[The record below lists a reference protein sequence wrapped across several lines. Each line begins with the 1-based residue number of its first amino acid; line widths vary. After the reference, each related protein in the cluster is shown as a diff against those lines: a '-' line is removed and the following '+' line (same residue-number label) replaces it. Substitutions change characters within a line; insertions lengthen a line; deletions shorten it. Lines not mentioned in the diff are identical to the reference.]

1 MCEYNDI
8 SDKRIAFALT
18 GSFCVFDKVLPEIK
32 KMTDLGIS
40 VLPVFSETVYNTDTR
55 FYDSKQLVDDVYS
68 ITGKFPIHTVVGAEP
83 IGPKNLA
90 DLIVVAPCTGN
101 TMAKMA
107 NGIVDSCVLMA
118 VKAVHRN
125 GGKIII
131 AISSN
136 DALKTNA
143 INLGKLLAMK
153 NVYFVPFGQDDC
165 DGKPTSLVADMSK
178 IMDTCAVAEN
188 NKQIQP
194 MLIS

>member
-1 MCEYNDI
+1 MSEYSELNN
-8 SDKRIAFALT
+8 KRVAVALT

-32 KMTDLGIS
+32 KMTDLGLN
-40 VLPVFSETVYNTDTR
+40 VLPIFSETVYNTDTR
-55 FYDSKQLVDDVYS
+55 FYDSKQLVDDIYEM
-68 ITGKFPIHTVVGAEP
+68 TGRFPIHSVVGAEP
-83 IGPKNLA
+83 IGPKNLV
-90 DLIVVAPCTGN
+90 DIIVVAPCTGN

-125 GGKIII
+125 DGKVII
-131 AISSN
+131 AMSSN

-153 NVYFVPFGQDDC
+153 NVYFVPFGQDDY
-165 DGKPTSLVADMSK
+165 DGKPASLVADMTK
-178 IMDTCAVAEN
+178 ILDTCVNAES

-194 MLIS
+194 MLIV